1 MNEYV
6 PRGGVQCSEV
16 IVKKKER
23 KSSCSLYSSVGKA
36 RNKGPSKNIAHQK
49 VICSQGKEK
58 GKAS

>member
-6 PRGGVQCSEV
+6 PRGVQCSEV

-23 KSSCSLYSSVGKA
+23 KKKFLSSVGEA
-36 RNKGPSKNIAHQK
+36 RNKGPSKNITHQK